1 MKRCSGVSKCKS
13 TVFFALDC
21 SLWVVRDLSCY
32 LVHHLMI
39 LPRTDPL
46 GPTALAV
53 SSHVSLGDDGPA
65 NHQWFN
71 PAWKIVLPYCTTA
84 IVGCMPEVPG

>member
-1 MKRCSGVSKCKS
+1 MKRCSGVNKCKS
-13 TVFFALDC
+13 TVFFALDW

-46 GPTALAV
+46 GPTG
-53 SSHVSLGDDGPA
+53 SGLGHGWVVGWGYP
-65 NHQWFN
+65 HITQGG
-71 PAWKIVLPYCTTA
+71 TTT
-84 IVGCMPEVPG
+84 VNTGVNLVYLGY